1 MAEVDPQP
9 SDSKVSRRRY
19 VRERSAREQAERILE
34 EKSRELFDAYQELKS
49 QAENLEATVQTRTA
63 DLEQAKTIAE
73 DASAAKSNFLAMI
86 SHEIRTPL
94 NGIIGIATALQETDL
109 DAPRSDM
116 VGVIQSSADVLLALL
131 NDLLDLSKIEARQ
144 MEVETVSFD
153 LPKLI
158 RETHKLFGSK
168 AAEKGLQFD
177 LELGTGLRG
186 HVNGDPT
193 RIRQVLSNLLS
204 NAVKFTETGGISVE
218 AYIEEDLLHLVVSD
232 SGAGIA
238 EESEEKLFQPYQQA
252 DPSIARKFGGT
263 GLGLE
268 ISRQMCRL
276 MGGELTY
283 HPNKTRGS
291 VFTATMQVDLGE
303 REASDDTEK
312 PLDAEKLL
320 TSKKWRV
327 LAAEDNKTNRMVLEL
342 LLQRYDFDIQIVE
355 DGAAL
360 VKAFQAVPSDIIL
373 MDVNMPVLCGLEAA
387 ARIRVFER
395 AKRMTPVPIIAL
407 TANAM
412 THQVSDYLRRGMD
425 AHVAKPIRREE
436 LAEVMAALLLRQAE

>member
-1 MAEVDPQP
+1 MAVVDPQTG
-9 SDSKVSRRRY
+9 DDKVSRRRY
-19 VRERSAREQAERILE
+19 TRERAAREQAERILE
-34 EKSRELFDAYQELKS
+34 AKSRELFDAYQELKS

-63 DLEQAKTIAE
+63 DLEQAKTVAE
-73 DASAAKSNFLAMI
+73 DASAAKSSFLAMI

-94 NGIIGIATALQETDL
+94 NGIIGIATALRETDL

-144 MEVETVSFD
+144 MEVESVSFD

-168 AAEKGLQFD
+168 ATQKGLQFD
-177 LELGTGLRG
+177 LEFGSGLRG

-193 RIRQVLSNLLS
+193 RIRQVLTNLLS

-218 AYIEEDLLHLVVSD
+218 SFIVEGMLTLVVSD

-238 EESEEKLFQPYQQA
+238 TENEGKLFQAYQQEDA
-252 DPSIARKFGGT
+252 SVARKFGGT

-276 MGGELTY
+276 MGGDLTY
-283 HPNKTRGS
+283 HPNNTRGS
-291 VFTATMQVDLGE
+291 VFTATMQVEPGE
-303 REASDDTEK
+303 RDSSQDTDK
-312 PLDAEKLL
+312 PLDADTVLKR
-320 TSKKWRV
+320 KKWRV
-327 LAAEDNKTNRMVLEL
+327 LAAEDNQTNRMVLEL
-342 LLQRYDFDIQIVE
+342 LLKRYDFDIEIVE
-355 DGAAL
+355 DGAHL
-360 VKAFQAVPSDIIL
+360 VKAFQASPADIIL

-395 AKRMTPVPIIAL
+395 AKRMKPVPIVAL

-436 LAEVMAALLLRQAE
+436 LAEVMAELLLRQAE